1 MGNLYSKLIV
11 MRRNLVLFMAF
22 LTLNL
27 YSQIDNTPVTGVSD
41 KRIEIYGLKNARV
54 VVDYQSTIEN
64 TDILISDGR
73 IEKIGQGLLFPKGA
87 VIYDLKGKT
96 VYPSF
101 IDIYAGNYGIKTQ
114 TGTADSN
121 PFSSLMNLQQQGRQM
136 GSAATAEPR
145 IADYWNDGINASY
158 NVSEDFIPDSKT
170 AGEFRQAGF
179 GSVVTFKADG
189 LDRGTSALV
198 TTGDGKANNLII
210 KNKAS
215 ANYSFIRG
223 RSADI
228 YPIAQFGIIALLRQ
242 INYDAQWYKQLPN
255 GYFHDDGIEAY
266 IASSSLP
273 QIFEVTNKIEIMRAE
288 KLGKEFNINYIIKGA
303 GDEYQSLNDIK
314 KCGARLIVPLKFPE
328 TPDIKD
334 PYEAESVSY
343 TTLKHYEMAPANLS
357 FLSKAGIVFAV
368 TSAGM
373 ERRSDFLTNLRKA
386 VKYGLPENEALK
398 ALTSTPASM
407 IGASDLIGAV
417 KEKMIANFLITS
429 GNIFNDNCIIYE
441 NWVQGKPYRLVDLRT
456 KDLRGTY
463 DLKVDTVNFR
473 LSLSGSPDKPAVK
486 LTYDSTE
493 IRGATFTQDKDLVS
507 FSFERSGT
515 KYRLS
520 GYISDRNIEGR
531 GQLGDGRW
539 ISWKAIYKGPVAENG
554 TRPPRSATIPE
565 IGKVIYPFTA
575 YGSSE
580 LPKQENV
587 LFRNATVWTNEKEG
601 KLLNTDVFVKGG
613 KISKIGKN
621 LPAEGAMIVD
631 ATGMHLTAGIID
643 EHSHIAMDGT
653 NEAGQ
658 AITSE
663 VRVGDVIDPEDPS
676 IYRQLSGG
684 VTAAHILHG
693 SANPVGGQS
702 ILIKHRWGH
711 SAEELKIEGQV
722 GFLKHALGEN
732 VKRNTGRY
740 PNTRMGVDQI
750 IRDAYYRAEDYNNKW
765 KAWNLMK
772 PAEKVGKIPPR
783 RDLELDPIVD
793 VLEKR
798 SFIECHTY
806 VQSEGT
812 MIMNLAKDF
821 GLKVNSL
828 IHFNEGYKIADQI
841 RENEAGA
848 SVFADWWDYKYEVYE
863 GITYNAALLM
873 SQGVLT
879 CLHSDDAEMGRR
891 LNQEAGKI
899 VKYGGVNEI
908 EALKLVTLN
917 PAKLL
922 HLDDRMGSIKVGKD
936 ADLVLWTDHPLS
948 IYARANKTMVDG
960 IIYFDEDLDKKMKE
974 QIDNERNRII
984 SNILREPTQPTPSN
998 MPNFPRR

>member
-1 MGNLYSKLIV
+1 MT
-11 MRRNLVLFMAF
+11 F
-22 LTLNL
+22 LSLNL
-27 YSQIDNTPVTGVSD
+27 YSQIDNAPVTGVSD

-73 IEKIGQGLLFPKGA
+73 IEKIGQGLVFPKGA

-101 IDIYAGNYGIKTQ
+101 IDIYAGNYGIKAQ
-114 TGTADSN
+114 SGTAESN
-121 PFSSLMNLQQQGRQM
+121 PLSALINLQQGRQM

-145 IADYWNDGINASY
+145 IADYWNDGINTSY
-158 NVSEDFIPDSKT
+158 NISEEFIPDSKT

-189 LDRGTSALV
+189 LARGTSALV

-215 ANYSFIRG
+215 ANYSFTRG

-228 YPIAQFGIIALLRQ
+228 YPISQFGIIALLRQ
-242 INYDAQWYKQLPN
+242 LNYDAQWYKQLPP
-255 GYFHDDGIEAY
+255 GYFHDDGLEAY
-266 IASSSLP
+266 ISGSSLP
-273 QIFEVTNKIEIMRAE
+273 QVFEVTNKIEIMRAD

-314 KCGARLIVPLKFPE
+314 KCGSRLIVPLKFPE

-334 PYEAESVSY
+334 PYDAQSVSY

-357 FLSKAGIVFAV
+357 FLSKAGIVYAI

-386 VKYGLPENEALK
+386 IKYGLPENEALK
-398 ALTSTPASM
+398 ALTNTPASM
-407 IGASDLIGAV
+407 IGASDLIGSI
-417 KEKMIANFLITS
+417 KEKMIANLLITS
-429 GNIFNDNCIIYE
+429 GSIFSDNCIIYE
-441 NWVQGKPYRLVDLRT
+441 NWVQGKPYRLVDLRIS
-456 KDLRGTY
+456 DLRGTY
-463 DLKVDTVNFR
+463 DLKVDTAAYK
-473 LSLSGSPDKPAVK
+473 LSLSGTFDKPTTK

-493 IRGATFTQDKDLVS
+493 IRGAVFSQEKDLVNI
-507 FSFERSGT
+507 SFERT
-515 KYRLS
+515 KIKYRLS
-520 GYISDRNIEGR
+520 GYIVDKNLEGK
-531 GQLGDGRW
+531 GQLDNGKW
-539 ISWKAIYKGPVAENG
+539 ISWNATLTGPMAGNEAKPAIPSK
-554 TRPPRSATIPE
+554 IPE
-565 IGKVIYPFTA
+565 IGKVIYPFSA
-575 YGSSE
+575 YGNTE
-580 LPKQENV
+580 LPKQEDV
-587 LFRNATVWTNEKEG
+587 LFKNATVWTNEKEG
-601 KLLNTDVFVKGG
+601 KLLNTDVLIKNG

-621 LPAEGAMIVD
+621 LSADGARIVD
-631 ATGMHLTAGIID
+631 ATGMHLTSGIID

-732 VKRNTGRY
+732 VKRSTGRY

-750 IRDAYYRAEDYNNKW
+750 IRDAYYRAEDYNSKW
-765 KAWNLMK
+765 KAWNSLK
-772 PAEKVGKIPPR
+772 PADRVGKVPPR

-812 MIMNLAKDF
+812 MIMNLANDF
-821 GLKVNSL
+821 GVKVNSL
-828 IHFNEGYKIADQI
+828 IHFNEGYKVADQI
-841 RENEAGA
+841 KENDAGA

-863 GITYNAALLM
+863 GITYNASLLM

-899 VKYGGVNEI
+899 VKYGGVNEQD
-908 EALKLVTLN
+908 ALKLVTLN

-948 IYARANKTMVDG
+948 VYARANKTMVDG
-960 IIYFDEDLDKKMKE
+960 IFYFDEELDKKMKE

-984 SNILREPTQPTPSN
+984 SNILKESTQPTPAN

>member
-1 MGNLYSKLIV
+1 V
-11 MRRNLVLFMAF
+11 
-22 LTLNL
+22 
-27 YSQIDNTPVTGVSD
+27 
-41 KRIEIYGLKNARV
+41 
-54 VVDYQSTIEN
+54 
-64 TDILISDGR
+64 
-73 IEKIGQGLLFPKGA
+73 
-87 VIYDLKGKT
+87 
-96 VYPSF
+96 
-101 IDIYAGNYGIKTQ
+101 
-114 TGTADSN
+114 
-121 PFSSLMNLQQQGRQM
+121 
-136 GSAATAEPR
+136 
-145 IADYWNDGINASY
+145 
-158 NVSEDFIPDSKT
+158 
-170 AGEFRQAGF
+170 
-179 GSVVTFKADG
+179 
-189 LDRGTSALV
+189 
-198 TTGDGKANNLII
+198 
-210 KNKAS
+210 
-215 ANYSFIRG
+215 
-223 RSADI
+223 
-228 YPIAQFGIIALLRQ
+228 
-242 INYDAQWYKQLPN
+242 
-255 GYFHDDGIEAY
+255 
-266 IASSSLP
+266 
-273 QIFEVTNKIEIMRAE
+273 
-288 KLGKEFNINYIIKGA
+288 
-303 GDEYQSLNDIK
+303 NDIK
-314 KCGARLIVPLKFPE
+314 RCGSRLIVPLKYPE
-328 TPDIKD
+328 APDVKD
-334 PYEAESVSY
+334 PYDAASVSY
-343 TTLKHYEMAPANLS
+343 TALKHYEMAPANLS

-368 TSAGM
+368 TSSGL
-373 ERRSDFLTNLRKA
+373 ERRTDFLTNLRKA
-386 VKYGLPENEALK
+386 IKYGLPENEALK
-398 ALTSTPASM
+398 ALTYTPASM
-407 IGASDLIGAV
+407 IGASDMIGAI

-429 GNIFNDNCIIYE
+429 GNIFGENCIIYE
-441 NWVQGKPYRLVDLRT
+441 NWVQGKPYRLVDLRAS
-456 KDLRGTY
+456 DLRGTY
-463 DLKVDTVNFR
+463 DLKVDTSNYK
-473 LSLSGSPDKPAVK
+473 LSLSGAFDKPAVK

-493 IRGATFTQDKDLVS
+493 IKGAAFSQDKDLVTL
-507 FSFERSGT
+507 SFERSKT

-520 GYISDRNIEGR
+520 GYLVDKNLEGR
-531 GQLGDGRW
+531 GQLDNGNW
-539 ISWKAIYKGPVAENG
+539 FNWNATYKGPAAENDAK
-554 TRPPRSATIPE
+554 PPRPASTPE

-580 LPKQENV
+580 LPKQEDV
-587 LFRNATVWTNEKEG
+587 LFKNATVWTNEKEG
-601 KLLNTDVFVKGG
+601 KLLNTDVLVKGG

-621 LPAEGAMIVD
+621 LSADGARIID
-631 ATGMHLTAGIID
+631 ATGMHLTTGIID

-693 SANPVGGQS
+693 SANPIGGQS

-732 VKRNTGRY
+732 VKRNSSRY

-765 KAWNLMK
+765 KAWNSLK
-772 PAEKVGKIPPR
+772 PSDRVGKVPPR

-821 GLKVNSL
+821 GVKVNSL

-841 RENEAGA
+841 KKNNAGA

-863 GITYNAALLM
+863 GITYNAAVLM

-899 VKYGGVNEI
+899 VKYGGVNELD
-908 EALKLVTLN
+908 ALKLVTLN

-948 IYARANKTMVDG
+948 VYARASKTMVDG
-960 IIYFDEDLDKKMKE
+960 TIYFDEEFDKKMKE
-974 QIDNERNRII
+974 QIDIERNRII
-984 SNILREPTQPTPSN
+984 SNILRESTQPTPPN

>member
-1 MGNLYSKLIV
+1 LY
-11 MRRNLVLFMAF
+11 A
-22 LTLNL
+22 
-27 YSQIDNTPVTGVSD
+27 QQDNAPVVGVSD

-73 IEKIGQGLLFPKGA
+73 IEKIGQGLVFPKGA
-87 VIYDLKGKT
+87 IIYDLKGKT

-114 TGTADSN
+114 TGAPDSN
-121 PFSSLMNLQQQGRQM
+121 PFSALMNIQQPGRQM
-136 GSAATAEPR
+136 GSVATAEPR

-158 NVSEDFIPDSKT
+158 NVSEEFIPDSKT

-189 LDRGTSALV
+189 LARGTSALV
-198 TTGDGKANNLII
+198 TTGEGKANNLII

-215 ANYSFIRG
+215 ANYSFSRG

-242 INYDAQWYKQLPN
+242 LNYDEQWYKQLPP
-255 GYFHDDGIEAY
+255 GYFHDDGLEAY

-273 QIFEVTNKIEIMRAE
+273 QIFEVTDKIEIMRAD

-303 GDEYQSLNDIK
+303 GDEYQSVNDIK
-314 KCGARLIVPLKFPE
+314 RCGSRLIVPLKYPE
-328 TPDIKD
+328 APDVKD
-334 PYEAESVSY
+334 PYDAASVSY
-343 TTLKHYEMAPANLS
+343 TALKHYEMAPANLS

-368 TSAGM
+368 TSSGL
-373 ERRSDFLTNLRKA
+373 ERRTDFLTNLRKA
-386 VKYGLPENEALK
+386 IKYGLPENEALK
-398 ALTSTPASM
+398 ALTYTPASM
-407 IGASDLIGAV
+407 IGASDMIGAI

-429 GNIFNDNCIIYE
+429 GNIFGENCIIYE
-441 NWVQGKPYRLVDLRT
+441 NWVQGKPYRLVDLRAS
-456 KDLRGTY
+456 DLRGTY
-463 DLKVDTVNFR
+463 DLKVDTSNYK
-473 LSLSGSPDKPAVK
+473 LSLSGAFDKPAVK

-493 IRGATFTQDKDLVS
+493 IKGATFSQDKDLVTL
-507 FSFERSGT
+507 SFERSKT

-520 GYISDRNIEGR
+520 GYIVDKNLEGR
-531 GQLGDGRW
+531 GQLDNGNW
-539 ISWKAIYKGPVAENG
+539 FNWNATYKGPAAENDAK
-554 TRPPRSATIPE
+554 PPRPASIPE

-580 LPKQENV
+580 LPKQEDV
-587 LFRNATVWTNEKEG
+587 LFKNATVWTNEKEG
-601 KLLNTDVFVKGG
+601 KLLNTDVLVKGG

-621 LPAEGAMIVD
+621 LSSDGARIID
-631 ATGMHLTAGIID
+631 ATGMHLTSGIID

-693 SANPVGGQS
+693 SANPIGGQS

-732 VKRNTGRY
+732 VKRNSSRY

-765 KAWNLMK
+765 KAWNSLK
-772 PAEKVGKIPPR
+772 PADRVGKVPPR

-821 GLKVNSL
+821 GVKVNSL

-841 RENEAGA
+841 KKNNAGA

-863 GITYNAALLM
+863 GITYNAAVLM

-899 VKYGGVNEI
+899 VKYGGVNELD
-908 EALKLVTLN
+908 ALKLVTLN

-948 IYARANKTMVDG
+948 VYARASKTMVDG
-960 IIYFDEDLDKKMKE
+960 TIYFDEELDKKMKE
-974 QIDNERNRII
+974 QIDIERNRII
-984 SNILREPTQPTPSN
+984 SNILRESTQPTPPN
-998 MPNFPRR
+998 IPNFPRR

>member
-1 MGNLYSKLIV
+1 
-11 MRRNLVLFMAF
+11 MAF
-22 LTLNL
+22 LSLNL
-27 YSQIDNTPVTGVSD
+27 YAQQDNAPVVGVSD

-73 IEKIGQGLLFPKGA
+73 IEKIGQGLVFPKGA
-87 VIYDLKGKT
+87 IIYDLKGKT

-114 TGTADSN
+114 TGAPDSN
-121 PFSSLMNLQQQGRQM
+121 PFSALMNIQQPGRQM
-136 GSAATAEPR
+136 GSVATAEPR

-158 NVSEDFIPDSKT
+158 NVSEEFIPDSKT

-189 LDRGTSALV
+189 LARGTSALV
-198 TTGDGKANNLII
+198 TTGEGKANNLII

-215 ANYSFIRG
+215 ANYSFSRG

-242 INYDAQWYKQLPN
+242 LNYDEQWYKQLPP
-255 GYFHDDGIEAY
+255 GYFHDDGLEAY

-273 QIFEVTNKIEIMRAE
+273 QIFEVTDKIEIMRAD

-303 GDEYQSLNDIK
+303 GDEYQSVNDIK
-314 KCGARLIVPLKFPE
+314 RCGSRLIVPLKYPE
-328 TPDIKD
+328 APDVKD
-334 PYEAESVSY
+334 PYDAASVSY
-343 TTLKHYEMAPANLS
+343 TALKHYEMAPANLS

-368 TSAGM
+368 TSSGL
-373 ERRSDFLTNLRKA
+373 ERRTDFLTNLRKA
-386 VKYGLPENEALK
+386 IKYGLPENEALK
-398 ALTSTPASM
+398 ALTYTPASM
-407 IGASDLIGAV
+407 IGASDMIGAI

-429 GNIFNDNCIIYE
+429 GNIFGENCIIYE
-441 NWVQGKPYRLVDLRT
+441 NWVQGKPYRLVDLRAS
-456 KDLRGTY
+456 DLRGTY
-463 DLKVDTVNFR
+463 DLKVDTSNYK
-473 LSLSGSPDKPAVK
+473 LSLSGAFDKPAVK

-493 IRGATFTQDKDLVS
+493 IKGAAFSQDKDLVTL
-507 FSFERSGT
+507 SFERSKT

-520 GYISDRNIEGR
+520 GYIVDKNLEGR
-531 GQLGDGRW
+531 GQLDNGNW
-539 ISWKAIYKGPVAENG
+539 FNWNATYKGPAAENDAK
-554 TRPPRSATIPE
+554 PPRPASIPE

-580 LPKQENV
+580 LPKQEDV
-587 LFRNATVWTNEKEG
+587 LFKNATVWTNEKEG
-601 KLLNTDVFVKGG
+601 KLLNTDVLVKGG

-621 LPAEGAMIVD
+621 LSSDGARIID
-631 ATGMHLTAGIID
+631 ATGMHLTSGIID

-693 SANPVGGQS
+693 SANPIGGQS

-732 VKRNTGRY
+732 VKRNSSRY

-765 KAWNLMK
+765 KAWNSLK
-772 PAEKVGKIPPR
+772 PADRVGKVPPR

-821 GLKVNSL
+821 GVKVNSL

-841 RENEAGA
+841 KKNNAGA

-863 GITYNAALLM
+863 GITYNAAVLM
-873 SQGVLT
+873 GQGVLT

-899 VKYGGVNEI
+899 VKYGGVNELD
-908 EALKLVTLN
+908 ALKLVTLN

-948 IYARANKTMVDG
+948 VYARASKTMVDG
-960 IIYFDEDLDKKMKE
+960 TIYFDEELDKKMKE
-974 QIDNERNRII
+974 QIDIERNRII
-984 SNILREPTQPTPSN
+984 SNILRESTQPTPPI